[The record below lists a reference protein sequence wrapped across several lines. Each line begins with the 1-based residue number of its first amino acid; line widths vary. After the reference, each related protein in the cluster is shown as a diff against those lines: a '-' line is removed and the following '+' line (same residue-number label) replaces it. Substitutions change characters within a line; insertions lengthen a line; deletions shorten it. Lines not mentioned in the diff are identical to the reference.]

1 MGRKISMKK
10 LTLNN
15 AMRSLQDLRSHC
27 IEKNWEKITCKNPQ
41 HDCMGGALLR
51 HIDEQLSAWYDMHLH
66 WKVYGLSKR
75 ESRIPWNK

>member
-27 IEKNWEKITCKNPQ
+27 IEKNWGKIGDSTTNSVVTGNRLVGEFNGLKPTDATCVK
-41 HDCMGGALLR
+41 AL
-51 HIDEQLSAWYDMHLH
+51 D
-66 WKVYGLSKR
+66 
-75 ESRIPWNK
+75 NKEIK